1 MLADVCQT
9 KHTIKGNYP
18 MKTNRTAVKK
28 YLVELID
35 LDGYEMTANTDAEK
49 VTAAMKICR
58 QEVGHI
64 RNQQEMIE
72 YWFSGLCSVVS
83 LPYLY
88 VDIIETAKK
97 FTDFTEAEEDKI
109 CENWFKYMAAQFC
122 QLANKYNA

>member
-1 MLADVCQT
+1 
-9 KHTIKGNYP
+9 

-35 LDGYEMTANTDAEK
+35 IDGYDMTSSTDAEK

-58 QEVGHI
+58 QEAGHI
-64 RNQQEMIE
+64 RNQQDMIE
-72 YWFSGLCSVVS
+72 YWFSGLCPVVS

-88 VDIIETAKK
+88 VDILETAKK
-97 FTDFTEAEEDKI
+97 FTDFDEETESEKI
-109 CENWFKYMAAQFC
+109 TENWFKYMAAQFC